1 MLHRIARLTALIVS
15 AGGLTACIHVVEH
28 DHPQPPPGPA
38 EVRRGNG
45 PPPHAPAHGY
55 RRKQQTDLG
64 SVDLVFDSGLGVY
77 VVVGWPDH
85 YWYQDRYYRWVDG
98 VWMASAQLDAGWLTC
113 SSGKVPPGLVK
124 KHATGNG
131 KAPGGIRVP
140 ASHRR

>member
-1 MLHRIARLTALIVS
+1 MLHPIARLALVAW
-15 AGGLTACIHVVEH
+15 AGGLTACVHVVEQAP
-28 DHPQPPPGPA
+28 PQPPGPV

-55 RRKQQTDLG
+55 RRKQQTDMG

-85 YWYQDRYYRWVDG
+85 YWYQDHYYRWVDG
-98 VWMASAQLDAGWLTC
+98 VWMISVQLDAGWITC
-113 SSGKVPPGLVK
+113 SSAKVPQGLVK
-124 KHATGNG
+124 KHARGKGQGNPH
-131 KAPGGIRVP
+131 AP